1 MGMGGVQRVYNI
13 PKILKELGWDVD
25 IYTPYFPYSY
35 PKDNASFKTDDLNI
49 TRSFCP
55 DPLHILPGKIS
66 TPGVGKRD
74 YFSFPD
80 NKIYWLPFL
89 WRNIKSADIIIVSCP
104 PFSPM
109 LTLFLAK
116 DTPCVIDY
124 RDKWTESYLGK
135 YFFKTEEILAKK
147 IEKKCI
153 DKAAAVVTVTEKI
166 GDYLSEQYPENKN
179 KIHLIRNGF
188 DEPSFPKTHKRKK
201 PDKFTLT
208 YMGSFNDTFSP
219 NLIFDG
225 LEKLFSIKPEFKR
238 QIVFKYIGPS
248 RLKDLREKAQK
259 IGLTN
264 FISTGYLPHREAL
277 SELMAS
283 DSLILIGGSGN
294 EDKWLVPGKLYQYL
308 RTGLPIIAITENK
321 EIKNLTGSSGIVCTK
336 ATESFASS
344 VLKIIENSDS
354 FKPIS
359 DYSAYSW
366 KSLGE
371 EYSKLLKKILRSNQF
386 NR

>member
-25 IYTPYFPYSY
+25 IYTPYSPYSY
-35 PKDNASFKTDDLNI
+35 PKDNASFKTDNLNI

-55 DPLHILPGKIS
+55 DPLHLLPGKIS
-66 TPGVGKRD
+66 TPGAGKRD

-89 WRNIKSADIIIVSCP
+89 WRKIKSADIIIVSCP

-135 YFFKTEEILAKK
+135 YFFKAEEHLAKK
-147 IEKKCI
+147 IENKCI
-153 DKAAAVVTVTEKI
+153 DKSAAVVTVTEKI
-166 GDYLSEQYPENKN
+166 GEYLKKKYPENKN

-188 DEPSFPKTHKRKK
+188 DEELFLKATKRKK
-201 PDKFTLT
+201 TDKFTLT
-208 YMGSFNDTFSP
+208 YMGSFNNIVSP
-219 NLIFDG
+219 DLIFDG
-225 LEKLFSIKPEFKR
+225 LEKLFSIKPEFRRK
-238 QIVFKYIGPS
+238 IVFKYIGPS
-248 RLKDLREKAQK
+248 IIKNLKKRANE

-264 FISTGYLPHREAL
+264 FITTGYLTHEKAL

-308 RTGLPIIAITENK
+308 RTGLPIIAVTNNK
-321 EIKNLTGSSGIVCTK
+321 EIKNLIRSSGVVCAPT
-336 ATESFASS
+336 TESFASS
-344 VLKIIENSDS
+344 VLKIIETSDS

-371 EYSKLLKKILRSNQF
+371 EYSKLLKKILCLNQSN
-386 NR
+386 